1 MKKKIQVYMHP
12 KFCMHEH
19 FDLITNPFKYKC
31 ETCQVFIHLF
41 QKIVMSAKY
50 NSWIMDLT
58 TFKVN
63 DSIHVQML
71 IIQNMQTKS
80 LT

>member
-1 MKKKIQVYMHP
+1 MRFKIY
-12 KFCMHEH
+12 MHEH

-31 ETCQVFIHLF
+31 EISQVFIHLF
-41 QKIVMSAKY
+41 QKIAVNAKC

-63 DSIHVQML
+63 DSIHVQM
-71 IIQNMQTKS
+71 IIVQEMWKNS
-80 LT
+80 LTHSNMHTF

>member
-1 MKKKIQVYMHP
+1 MKKIKIYVCP

-19 FDLITNPFKYKC
+19 FDSIINPFKSKC
-31 ETCQVFIHLF
+31 ESCQVFIHPF
-41 QKIVMSAKY
+41 QKIVMNAKY

-71 IIQNMQTKS
+71 IIQNM
-80 LT
+80 